1 MKTIKMWQ
9 YCVIL
14 YVLAVVI
21 GSIIR
26 LATVDNYP
34 FGVFAEI
41 GRVAVASVVDLVVMV
56 VLGYLVDKMITQK
69 LWANLT
75 ITIFGYYVLRYFAA
89 SALG

>member
-9 YCVIL
+9 YCVLL

-21 GSIIR
+21 GSVIR
-26 LATVDNYP
+26 LATADDYP

-41 GRVAVASVVDLVVMV
+41 GRVAVASVADLVVMV
-56 VLGYLVDKMITQK
+56 IMGYLVDKMITQK

-75 ITIFGYYVLRYFAA
+75 ITILGYYVLRYIVTSTF
-89 SALG
+89 

>member
-26 LATVDNYP
+26 LATVNNYP

-41 GRVAVASVVDLVVMV
+41 GRVAVASVVDLIVMIA
-56 VLGYLVDKMITQK
+56 LGYLVDKMITQK

-75 ITIFGYYVLRYFAA
+75 VTILGYYVLKYLVT
-89 SALG
+89 SAF

>member
-9 YCVIL
+9 YCVTL

-34 FGVFAEI
+34 FGIVAEI
-41 GRVAVASVVDLVVMV
+41 GSVAVASVADLIVMV
-56 VLGYLVDKMITQK
+56 IMGYLVDKMITQK
-69 LWANLT
+69 LWANLI
-75 ITIFGYYVLRYFAA
+75 ITILGYYVLKYIVTSTF
-89 SALG
+89 

>member
-41 GRVAVASVVDLVVMV
+41 GSVAVASVVDLVVMV
-56 VLGYLVDKMITQK
+56 IMGYLVDKMITQK

-75 ITIFGYYVLRYFAA
+75 ITIFGYYVLTYIVTSTF
-89 SALG
+89 

>member
-9 YCVIL
+9 YCVLL

-34 FGVFAEI
+34 FGIVAEI
-41 GRVAVASVVDLVVMV
+41 GSVAVASVADLIVMV
-56 VLGYLVDKMITQK
+56 IMGYLVDKMITQK
-69 LWANLT
+69 LWANLI
-75 ITIFGYYVLRYFAA
+75 ITILGYYVLKYIVTSTF
-89 SALG
+89 